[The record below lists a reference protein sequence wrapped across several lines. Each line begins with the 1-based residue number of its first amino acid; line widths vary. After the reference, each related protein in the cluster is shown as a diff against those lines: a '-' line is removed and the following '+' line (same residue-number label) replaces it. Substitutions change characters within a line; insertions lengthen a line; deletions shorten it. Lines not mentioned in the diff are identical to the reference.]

1 MIRKLLYTGLI
12 MVVVGSLAACATV
25 RLTSSGE
32 KARLLTVDEAANCE
46 KLGRTVINIK
56 PSLLSVP
63 RPQAVIVK
71 DLRILA
77 RNNAANMG
85 GDTVAPVSG
94 VSNGQQTFE
103 VYKCVP

>member
-1 MIRKLLYTGLI
+1 MIRKLFYMGLI
-12 MVVVGSLAACATV
+12 IVTAGSLAACATV

-32 KARLLTVDEAANCE
+32 KARLLTVEEAANC
-46 KLGRTVINIK
+46 KQLGRTVINIR
-56 PSLLSVP
+56 PSLLSIP

-71 DLRILA
+71 DLRVLA

-85 GDTVAPVSG
+85 GDTVVPVSG
-94 VSNGQQTFE
+94 ISNGQQTFE

>member
-1 MIRKLLYTGLI
+1 MIRKLLYMGLI
-12 MVVVGSLAACATV
+12 MVTAGSLAACTTA
-25 RLTSSGE
+25 RLTASGE
-32 KARLLTVDEAANCE
+32 KARLLSVDEAAKCE
-46 KLGRTVINIK
+46 KLGRAVISRK
-56 PSLLSVP
+56 PLISIP
-63 RPQAVIVK
+63 RPQAIIVK
-71 DLRILA
+71 ELRILA